1 MTFTYT
7 YETEYNFFK
16 LVFLDVMLCRDGE
29 NIATTVSLKVTNAD
43 AYFNWNLFAPHSW
56 KRETLKTCTQRAFM
70 MFSTTELLDTELKHF
85 REGFSLEKQLSGM
98 NDLANFRTSQIY

>member
-7 YETEYNFFK
+7 YEREYNFFK

-29 NIATTVSLKVTNAD
+29 NIATTVYLKVANAD
-43 AYFNWNLFAPHSW
+43 AYFNWNSFASHSW
-56 KRETLKTCTQRAFM
+56 KRETLKAFTQRAFM
-70 MFSTTELLDTELKHF
+70 MFPTTELLDIKLKHF

-98 NDLANFRTSQIY
+98 DD